1 MELERRMEE
10 MQGRIQEKITLLVS
24 QSEEH
29 KSLIER
35 SSSTVAMFSEKVTS
49 YEKEVKENSH
59 SGAQDLD
66 SFKQEVERKM
76 LDLFDTTE
84 DQSSQLEQ
92 LNISLASV
100 MDQSNRT
107 LEDVVGTQS
116 ELKGLKNIMLDDR
129 ELIVKRVAEQKESS
143 ETEVAGMIERFE
155 KLESAQDQE
164 VSLELIPLKNI
175 TIFVFTD
182 IRATTGGQ
190 AHRVCCGAVCWTGGD
205 SRTWDLKC
213 LGFYLCCLGEGW
225 PGGGVHQGAEQ
236 PRAGRGEDTH

>member
-1 MELERRMEE
+1 MEPRAMELERRMEE

-49 YEKEVKENSH
+49 YEKEVKENSY

-92 LNISLASV
+92 LNVSLTSV
-100 MDQSNRT
+100 TDQSNRT

-116 ELKGLKNIMLDDR
+116 ELQGLKKIMLDDR

-164 VSLELIPLKNI
+164 VSLELNAIKDLTSYLQI
-175 TIFVFTD
+175 SELQLVVRRTES
-182 IRATTGGQ
+182 
-190 AHRVCCGAVCWTGGD
+190 AV
-205 SRTWDLKC
+205 
-213 LGFYLCCLGEGW
+213 
-225 PGGGVHQGAEQ
+225 EQ
-236 PRAGRGEDTH
+236 CAGLEVTPQLQMLLFLLVSPR